1 MTMKIRLKLFATFR
15 EYLPKGN
22 DGHSCTLDIS
32 EETRIEDLLNK
43 MNIPKD
49 IPKIIIVNGLQKGA
63 DEFLKDGDTLSV
75 FPPVAGG

>member
-1 MTMKIRLKLFATFR
+1 MFQ
-15 EYLPKGN
+15 
-22 DGHSCTLDIS
+22 
-32 EETRIEDLLNK
+32 RI
-43 MNIPKD
+43 